1 MTVGQSSTLGDGP
14 IVLVGLMAAG
24 KTSVGQRLAADF
36 TLRFVDL
43 DTEIERRAGM
53 SVPELFSRHGELAFR
68 ELEARVSEE
77 LMPGSDAV
85 VAVGG
90 GWMANPA
97 ARGAWPTAR
106 TVWLAVSPA
115 EAARR
120 IGSSAG
126 SRPLL
131 NDEDTRSVLARLLA
145 QRLPA
150 YGEAT
155 YTVDTE
161 GRRIDEVATEVARLV
176 RLSND
181 Q

>member
-1 MTVGQSSTLGDGP
+1 MTAEQSSAPGDGP

-24 KTSVGQRLAADF
+24 KTSVGRRLAADF
-36 TLRFVDL
+36 GLRFVDL
-43 DTEIERRAGM
+43 DTEIERRVGM
-53 SVPELFSRHGELAFR
+53 SVSELFSRHGELAFR
-68 ELEARVSEE
+68 ELEARVSQDVR
-77 LMPGSDAV
+77 PGSDAV

-90 GWMANPA
+90 GWMANAA

-106 TVWLAVSPA
+106 TVWLVVSPG

-120 IGSSAG
+120 VGSETG

-131 NDEDTRSVLARLLA
+131 DGEDTRSVLARLSA

-155 YTVDTE
+155 YTVDTD
-161 GRRIDEVATEVARLV
+161 GRRIDEVASQVARLV
-176 RLSND
+176 GLSNN